1 MSDAQR
7 IPATRLRTFTER
19 IFAAAGYSEVAA
31 ERAADVLLWASLRGV
46 DTHGVRNLKPYYW
59 DRIVDG
65 QINVEAQ
72 LITEQDSLTAARCNG
87 QGGMGIAL
95 AHDAMNLAICKAA
108 DTGVGIVNVRNLHHL
123 GPAGYFANL
132 AVRHGMLGICMTGHF
147 FGKGHPIG
155 VAPINGAMAMFSTN
169 PLSFAVPCG
178 KRPTFLLDMSTSV
191 CPVNRAEM
199 YGQAQIPIPDGW
211 AKDAQGR
218 MTNDGSQGRIFYPL
232 GGEAVTGGY
241 KGVGLSMLVSILSGV
256 LSQGWDLDTANS
268 DSAET
273 SYHQATMG
281 HFFAAIKIDSFMPF
295 DRFKQAM
302 DAFVDSIQT
311 SLRIDPDQPIHYPG
325 FPEHSVRQ
333 ERIDLGIP
341 ADQRLLDEFG
351 RLAKEANISCPL

>member
-7 IPATRLRTFTER
+7 IPATRLRTFCER
-19 IFAAAGYSEVAA
+19 IFAAAGYGDVAA

-65 QINVEAQ
+65 QIHVAAQ
-72 LITEQDSLTAARCNG
+72 LVTEQDSPTAARCNG
-87 QGGMGIAL
+87 QGGIGIVL
-95 AHDAMNLAICKAA
+95 AHDAMDLAICKAA

-147 FGKGHPIG
+147 FGKGHPVG
-155 VAPINGAMAMFSTN
+155 VAPINGRMAMFSTN
-169 PLSFAVPCG
+169 PLSFAAPCG

-199 YGQAQIPIPDGW
+199 YGQARIPIPDGW

-232 GGEAVTGGY
+232 GAEAATGGH
-241 KGVGLSMLVSILSGV
+241 KGVGLAMMVSILSGV

-273 SYHQATMG
+273 SYHQSTMG
-281 HFFAAIKIDSFMPF
+281 HFFAAIKVDQFMPI

-325 FPEHSVRQ
+325 YPEHLAWQ

-341 ADQRLLDEFG
+341 IDRRLLDELQE
-351 RLAKEANISCPL
+351 LAQTAHVTWTV